1 MYFSDGVCPTVVFR
15 PIQFDSAHAYEC
27 FLLFDCLPLN
37 SILGG
42 YLDLL
47 TVTLRILR
55 QGL

>member
-1 MYFSDGVCPTVVFR
+1 MYFSDGVCPTVVFG

-47 TVTLRILR
+47 AVTLRILR